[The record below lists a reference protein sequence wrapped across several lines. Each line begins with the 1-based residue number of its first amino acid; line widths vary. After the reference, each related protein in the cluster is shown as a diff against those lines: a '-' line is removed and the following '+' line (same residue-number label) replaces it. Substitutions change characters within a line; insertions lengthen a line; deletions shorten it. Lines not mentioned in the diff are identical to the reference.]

1 MSVDQLPVGERSG
14 EPTIGQ
20 TGVFLATLLAY
31 WVRASEDHAR
41 EHPGLPYDVECRDWT
56 HEAVRGFCDEYTHI
70 SISQA
75 KEALGY
81 ALLALVRLG
90 LSRHETVFVAAID
103 RATKADT
110 RNRKQPEPGP

>member
-1 MSVDQLPVGERSG
+1 MSVYQLPVGERSG
-14 EPTIGQ
+14 EPTICQ
-20 TGVFLATLLAY
+20 TGVFLAPLLAC
-31 WVRASEDHAR
+31 WTRASENHAKK
-41 EHPGLPYDVECRDWT
+41 HPGLPYDFECIDWT
-56 HEAVRGFCDEYTHI
+56 HEAVRDFCDEHTHI

-110 RNRKQPEPGP
+110 RNRKQSEATS